1 MYMLLVKIKN
11 INKNANIGN
20 KDWFSKNDLYV
31 KIILGDQTRRTR
43 VWWDN
48 NSPAWNETFLFEESV
63 IDQIKFE
70 LYDADKWSPDEIVDT
85 TEFFINRCEMN
96 IKSVTVGFLNIEIGD
111 VFTEKKKELGL
122 LLKKKTL
129 LDIKLEKIQ
138 HVFNMKNE
146 KDMGVNLN

>member
-1 MYMLLVKIKN
+1 
-11 INKNANIGN
+11 
-20 KDWFSKNDLYV
+20 
-31 KIILGDQTRRTR
+31 
-43 VWWDN
+43 
-48 NSPAWNETFLFEESV
+48 
-63 IDQIKFE
+63 
-70 LYDADKWSPDEIVDT
+70 
-85 TEFFINRCEMN
+85 MN

-138 HVFNMKNE
+138 HVLNMKNE